1 MESTIHDVLIH
12 RNPQQDDNGN
22 FQYEVLK
29 KIIIYS
35 FASKYILIKLT
46 NKYKDFLITEAKEK
60 FLIGTSF
67 GGEDGK
73 QFERLCL
80 HVCKFSDKKFSANPL
95 DKTENLI
102 SFDIQFPESEYL
114 VRNWSRNS
122 VNLREN
128 VLYLPTIENLES
140 GDAFCVKE
148 LNGVSTLIVLQ
159 ITIADKHPVK
169 INGLDKINNYF
180 VNAGVPITD
189 KILIFVTP
197 VNGKLTRK
205 QNLTTTKGTDST
217 NVSADMVAFCNNQF
231 KIEFILE

>member
-1 MESTIHDVLIH
+1 VFIKLIETYKH
-12 RNPQQDDNGN
+12 
-22 FQYEVLK
+22 
-29 KIIIYS
+29 
-35 FASKYILIKLT
+35 ILIK
-46 NKYKDFLITEAKEK
+46 EAKER
-60 FLIGTSF
+60 FLVGTSF

-73 QFERLCL
+73 QFEWLCL
-80 HVCKFSDKKFSANPL
+80 HVCKFSDKIFAANPL

-102 SFDIQFPESEYL
+102 SFDIEFPESKYL
-114 VRNWSRNS
+114 VRNWRNNS

-169 INGLDKINNYF
+169 MNGLDKINKCF
-180 VNAGVPITD
+180 VNAGVTITD

-197 VNGKLTRK
+197 VNGKLTSK
-205 QNLTTTKGTDST
+205 QNLITTKDTDAT
-217 NVSADMVAFCNNQF
+217 KISADMVAFCSNQF
-231 KIEFILE
+231 KIEFSLP